1 MLDRHTVLQTLQKL
15 VRLIRLAKQRKKL
28 RLPADLKQKIKQV
41 LCKSVSDYRIRIW
54 IHLESLWQT
63 DLTCI
68 RK

>member
-41 LCKSVSDYRIRIW
+41 LC
-54 IHLESLWQT
+54 
-63 DLTCI
+63 
-68 RK
+68 